1 MPLSLHEISVG
12 VMLPK
17 LRMLSTLLDKAAAHA
32 EAAGVDPAT
41 LVEARLASDMY
52 PLSGQIQRV
61 SDAAKF
67 GAARLAGLTPP
78 PFEDN
83 ETTLDQL
90 KDRLARTIAYLES
103 VGPDQVDG
111 REEETVILP
120 LRDRKVEFTGRS
132 YALTMV
138 LPNFYFHVVTAYD
151 ILRHKGV
158 EIGKRDY
165 LALAG

>member
-1 MPLSLHEISVG
+1 LPLSLHEISIG

-17 LRMLSTLLDKAAAHA
+17 LRMLATLLDKAAAHA
-32 EAAGVDPAT
+32 EADT
-41 LVEARLASDMY
+41 LVEARLAPDMY

-83 ETTLDQL
+83 ETTLAEL
-90 KDRLARTIAYLES
+90 KERLAKTVAYLES

-111 REEETVILP
+111 REEETITLP
-120 LRDRKVEFTGRS
+120 LRDRKVDFTGRS
-132 YALTMV
+132 YALNMV

-158 EIGKRDY
+158 EVGKRDY

>member
-1 MPLSLHEISVG
+1 MPLTLHEISIG

-17 LRMLSTLLDKAAAHA
+17 LRMLAKLLDKAAAHA
-32 EAAGVDPAT
+32 EAGGIDPAT
-41 LVEARLASDMY
+41 LVEARLAPDMY
-52 PLSGQIQRV
+52 PLSGQVQRV

-83 ETTLDQL
+83 ETTLAQL
-90 KDRLARTIAYLES
+90 QDRLAKTVAYLES

-111 REEETVILP
+111 REEETITISQ
-120 LRDRKVEFTGRS
+120 RDRKVDFTGRS
-132 YALTMV
+132 YALSMV
-138 LPNFYFHVVTAYD
+138 LPNFYFHVVTTYD

-165 LALAG
+165 LALVS

>member
-32 EAAGVDPAT
+32 EAERIDPAT
-41 LVEARLASDMY
+41 LVEARLAPDMY

-83 ETTLDQL
+83 ETTLAQL
-90 KDRLARTIAYLES
+90 RERLAKTVAYLES

-111 REEETVILP
+111 REEETVTLT
-120 LRDRKVEFTGRS
+120 LRDRKVDFTGRD
-132 YALTMV
+132 YALKMV
-138 LPNFYFHVVTAYD
+138 LPNFYFHVVTTYD
-151 ILRHKGV
+151 ILRHQGV

-165 LALAG
+165 LALVG

>member
-1 MPLSLHEISVG
+1 MPISLHEISIG

-32 EAAGVDPAT
+32 EAERIDPAT
-41 LVEARLASDMY
+41 LVEARLAPDMY

-61 SDAAKF
+61 SDGAK
-67 GAARLAGLTPP
+67 GAAARLAGLTPP
-78 PFEDN
+78 IFEDN
-83 ETTLDQL
+83 ETTFPELQE
-90 KDRLARTIAYLES
+90 RLAKTIAYLES

-111 REEETVILP
+111 REDETITIP
-120 LRDRKVEFTGRS
+120 MRDRKVDFNGRS

-158 EIGKRDY
+158 QLGKRDY
-165 LALAG
+165 LALVS

>member
-17 LRMLSTLLDKAAAHA
+17 LRMLSKLLDKAAAHA
-32 EAAGVDPAT
+32 EAGGIDPAT
-41 LVEARLASDMY
+41 LVDARLAPDMY

-83 ETTLDQL
+83 ETTLPQL
-90 KDRLARTIAYLES
+90 QERLAKTIAYLES
-103 VGPDQVDG
+103 VGPGQIDG
-111 REEETVILP
+111 REEETITIP
-120 LRDRKVEFTGRS
+120 IRDRKMDFTGRN
-132 YALTMV
+132 YALNMV

-165 LALAG
+165 LALVS

>member
-32 EAAGVDPAT
+32 EAGGIDPAT
-41 LVEARLASDMY
+41 LVEARLAPDMY

-83 ETTLDQL
+83 ETTLPQL
-90 KDRLARTIAYLES
+90 QERLAKTIAYLES
-103 VGPDQVDG
+103 VRPDQIDG
-111 REEETVILP
+111 REEETITIP
-120 LRDRKVEFTGRS
+120 IRDRKMDFTGRS
-132 YALTMV
+132 YALSMV

-165 LALAG
+165 LALVS

>member
-1 MPLSLHEISVG
+1 MPLSLHEISIG

-17 LRMLSTLLDKAAAHA
+17 LRMLATLLDKAAAHA
-32 EAAGVDPAT
+32 EAGGIDPAT
-41 LVEARLASDMY
+41 LVETRLAPDMY

-83 ETTLDQL
+83 ETTLAQL
-90 KDRLARTIAYLES
+90 KDRLAKTIAYLES

-111 REEETVILP
+111 REEATITIP
-120 LRDRKVEFTGRS
+120 MRDRKVDFTGSS
-132 YALTMV
+132 YALSMV

-158 EIGKRDY
+158 EVGKRDY

>member
-32 EAAGVDPAT
+32 EAGGIDPAT
-41 LVEARLASDMY
+41 LVEARLAPDMY

-78 PFEDN
+78 AFEDN
-83 ETTLDQL
+83 ETTLPQL
-90 KDRLARTIAYLES
+90 KDRLAKTVAYLES
-103 VGPDQVDG
+103 VGPDQIDG

-120 LRDRKVEFTGRS
+120 LRDRKVEFTGRN

-138 LPNFYFHVVTAYD
+138 LPNFYFHVVTTYD
-151 ILRHKGV
+151 ILRHQGV

-165 LALAG
+165 LTLVA

>member
-1 MPLSLHEISVG
+1 MPFSLYEVSVG

-32 EAAGVDPAT
+32 EAERIDPAT
-41 LVEARLASDMY
+41 LVEARLAPDMY

-83 ETTLDQL
+83 ETTLAEL
-90 KDRLARTIAYLES
+90 KERLAKTIAYLES
-103 VGPDQVDG
+103 IRPDQVDG
-111 REEETVILP
+111 REEETITIP
-120 LRDRKVEFTGRS
+120 LRDRKMEFTGRS
-132 YALTMV
+132 YALGML
-138 LPNFYFHVVTAYD
+138 LPNFFFHVVTTYD
-151 ILRHKGV
+151 ILRHKGL

-165 LALAG
+165 LALAS